1 MESIEA
7 VKDSETE
14 KEINIDKNGEFLGVS
29 PSKDGLAFLFK
40 SPKGHELKVYSFKNW
55 LYNLN
60 SKVDI
65 LNTD

>member
-29 PSKDGLAFLFK
+29 STGDGLAFLFK
-40 SPKGHELKVYSFKNW
+40 SAKGHELKLYSFKNG
-55 LYNLN
+55 
-60 SKVDI
+60 
-65 LNTD
+65 